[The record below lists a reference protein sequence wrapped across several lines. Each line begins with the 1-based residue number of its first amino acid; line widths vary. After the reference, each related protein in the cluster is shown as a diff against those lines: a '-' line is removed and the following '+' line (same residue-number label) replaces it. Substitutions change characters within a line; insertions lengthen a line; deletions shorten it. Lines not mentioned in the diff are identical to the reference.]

1 MIRAVL
7 FDLDNT
13 LTDFM
18 KMKEAS
24 IRSAVEGM
32 IDMGL
37 KISPE
42 EAHTRIYEIYK
53 NEGIEFQR
61 VFDQL
66 LQDVYGSVP
75 HNILAAGIVAY
86 RRTRA
91 SYLVLYP
98 HVRMTLLELLR
109 RGYKLAVLSDAPA
122 LQAWQRLHHLAL
134 EHVFRPV
141 VTFEDTGERKPS
153 PKPFRRALELLEV
166 EASEVLMIGD
176 WPERDVIGAAGVGM
190 KTVFARYGD
199 TFGTTDS
206 GADYEIDDIS
216 ELLGILDKINS
227 PK

>member
-1 MIRAVL
+1 MIRALL

-24 IRSAVEGM
+24 IQSAIESMV
-32 IDMGL
+32 DMGL
-37 KISPE
+37 KVSAE
-42 EAHTRIYEIYK
+42 EAHRRIFEIYGV
-53 NEGIEFQR
+53 EGIEFQR

-66 LQDVYGSVP
+66 LRDIYGSVP
-75 HNILAAGIVAY
+75 SDILAAGIVGY

-166 EASEVLMIGD
+166 DAEEVLMIGD
-176 WPERDVIGAAGVGM
+176 WPERDMIGAAGVGM

-199 TFGTTDS
+199 TFGTVDS
-206 GADYEIDDIS
+206 GADYEIDDIA
-216 ELLGILDKINS
+216 EILTILDKINA